1 MIKQIHDYLFSA
13 YVKGDKIRKIKAD
26 ISVFVNLLCKMTTV
40 DAFNANKKEV
50 LVVFSHIISQ
60 PLFRYT
66 KAELFSDLLLSLQH
80 ELRHSTTDTNLQLDL
95 MDLFAIFYRE
105 LAIINWQVIHG
116 QQEGIEQMSRII
128 NTMTVDMFRMDESER
143 IPYERAM
150 DNLTAIGMKTAYLF
164 TFEETIHH
172 PRGEAFKRPD
182 NLLFR
187 AYYDETGSYYID
199 EREQCIPTEDIFSN
213 DKVPTDRRV
222 TMVLVPLFSC
232 EELYGIL
239 MGEIHYEYFRNLA
252 PVTVQISVALKSLL
266 LLEQQNKIHL
276 QLEESLAQMSENNQR
291 LAEISKTDQLTGLYN
306 RWGFVESVQ
315 AITTNP
321 MNYGKEI
328 MVLYADMDDL
338 KIINDKFGHDEGDF
352 AIKEIA
358 SILKGAFRSTDIVA
372 RFGGDEFVAFALIGM
387 KDYENVIK
395 QSILLDTN

>member
-1 MIKQIHDYLFSA
+1 MKRSSCGCVGFDYQTMSEKLGISNISHEDNITLMIKQIHDYLFGA
-13 YVKGDKIRKIKAD
+13 YVKGDKIRKIKDD

-116 QQEGIEQMSRII
+116 QQEGIEQMS
-128 NTMTVDMFRMDESER
+128 
-143 IPYERAM
+143 
-150 DNLTAIGMKTAYLF
+150 
-164 TFEETIHH
+164 
-172 PRGEAFKRPD
+172 
-182 NLLFR
+182 
-187 AYYDETGSYYID
+187 
-199 EREQCIPTEDIFSN
+199 
-213 DKVPTDRRV
+213 
-222 TMVLVPLFSC
+222 
-232 EELYGIL
+232 
-239 MGEIHYEYFRNLA
+239 
-252 PVTVQISVALKSLL
+252 
-266 LLEQQNKIHL
+266 
-276 QLEESLAQMSENNQR
+276 ENNQR

-315 AITTNP
+315 AITKKP

-328 MVLYADMDDL
+328 MVLYADMDNL

-358 SILKGAFRSTDIVA
+358 SILKDAFRSTDIVA
-372 RFGGDEFVAFALIGM
+372 RFGGNEFVAFALIGM

-395 QSILLDTN
+395 QRIHEITAAHNAEVNKPYPIQMSIGVCESFCTPSLDITDILDIADKRLYLEKKVKRENRKAFYSTPIEYDQ